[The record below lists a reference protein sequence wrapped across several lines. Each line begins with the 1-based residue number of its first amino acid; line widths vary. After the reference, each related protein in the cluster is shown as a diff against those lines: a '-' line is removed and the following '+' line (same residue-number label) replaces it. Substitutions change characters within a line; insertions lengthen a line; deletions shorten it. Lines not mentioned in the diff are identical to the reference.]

1 MSSRSELTKVIGASI
16 EKKEAA
22 GRLRSIEF
30 REAIHD
36 SGVLQ
41 TILAMAATGRDIRV
55 DRETG
60 EPIDVGELDSN
71 LRVKLMVSLIAKVVP
86 NVAPTKAP
94 DEQSN
99 NARWIEILETH
110 ENKKKLGPS

>member
-1 MSSRSELTKVIGASI
+1 MANRGMLAKSESFGI
-16 EKKEAA
+16 EKKDAA
-22 GRLRSIEF
+22 SRLRSIEF

-41 TILAMAATGRDIRV
+41 TILAMAATGRDIRI

-71 LRVKLMVSLIAKVVP
+71 LRVKLMTSLISKVVP

-110 ENKKKLGPS
+110 ENKKTPRD